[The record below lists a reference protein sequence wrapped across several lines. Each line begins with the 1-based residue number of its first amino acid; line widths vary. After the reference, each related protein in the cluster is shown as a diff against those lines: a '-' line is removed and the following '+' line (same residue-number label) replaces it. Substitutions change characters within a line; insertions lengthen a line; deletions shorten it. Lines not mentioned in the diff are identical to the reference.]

1 MSTLPPCSHLNWNS
15 THFNTSKIPMALT
28 QFTNM
33 SHCVQ
38 DTVLG
43 TTWEDINNIAPAQ
56 KELWGQVEEY

>member
-1 MSTLPPCSHLNWNS
+1 
-15 THFNTSKIPMALT
+15 MALT